1 MMQTMIALA
10 TIAIAPLGVAKW
22 TQWYSKRCA
31 EQAKLKL
38 CETLEHFQAIANTYT
53 ENGTPEEL
61 QRLIED
67 LEGLMEEL
75 NELSHNSDEFHRSD

>member
-1 MMQTMIALA
+1 MMQMVIALA
-10 TIAIAPLGVAKW
+10 AVVIVPVGVAKW

-31 EQAKLKL
+31 DQAKSKL

-67 LEGLMEEL
+67 LEELMEEL
-75 NELSHNSDEFHRSD
+75 NEPSHNSDKFHQSD